1 MQCGRRNPSAGG
13 ATNDDD
19 DDDDNND
26 NDAQNRPSWLPHTLR
41 RPYLLTLSTVLLLI
55 AIAVEVLRQYSTR
68 HNGIAQYK
76 QREDLSTSMW
86 RAWADTPTIVGLV
99 AVVLWE
105 VFAHDLLRLEPY
117 FQLANPSGASA
128 SVLFTN
134 YSFDPGILAPIRALR
149 NRHWIVLCVSLMSL
163 AIHLLVASLLS
174 GLVVLSSFDVVE
186 TKTLDSWPH
195 LVDLEA
201 QDNWFALEA
210 AHKPSSQSSHCNDPG
225 PNKTMAYAVAPVTFP
240 SDYSMEFSTLS
251 ISQSVYWSD
260 LTCVNAT
267 VTGAVPSTMNVSSAE
282 DSLSDHGLVWNLSNV
297 TLLGMSTAAAC
308 EIGIALNTSAPLG
321 DGGFQARYWE
331 PVQSQPAP
339 VSRPAFNAT
348 GCPSTGLLGIIIDM
362 ESMAG
367 TPLGSNLT
375 FFACQPLYRQATAN
389 VSFTDRSYPTS
400 IQPIHSSIGDLG
412 EKDFSGHGFQSLMSA
427 EHTRT
432 GESWNERISIVGNTE
447 ALNLTQ
453 YQEAVGRTWNHRFTN
468 AIDRLFDQQAEAV
481 RIDAILMTYSVAVA
495 VVPRAAVLIETIMFS
510 SFALVLAL
518 SFIYPRRLSL
528 LDRDPSSIAAQ
539 CDLIARLIDSDTLG
553 TLSQPIYHVA
563 RTRRLR
569 KWAKGLWCRWIP
581 GSNGRRLELS
591 LIDGSP
597 AKMGPPPAASKRG
610 DPMPHFLTLPWFVT
624 ECVLLMGAITA
635 TGLTFSWIRVRVLN
649 TMNTTEY
656 LFAAAFL
663 VYGPTMIAS
672 VVRSLINSLH
682 RHLSVA
688 EPWIRLRQG
697 MRPSMPLS
705 APAYGPLK
713 TLFVLRRSG
722 PRPSLSTFGLS
733 LVCVLNLI
741 LVVVTGGLFEPQ
753 INTYFASSNVTT
765 SYTDSTFDGP
775 TLTPDFPSFDRSIY
789 LLTMNHSRL
798 SWTTRDL
805 SFQPF
810 EMDIDEGAVGVVFN
824 AMIRGIGTTLSC
836 DELPF
841 NYATIDNYTTTVN
854 WAYPL
859 SPDTQTTQCNVHLP
873 LVSPDPTR
881 PKIQYAW
888 PNNSDCQRSGFFV
901 SATSLPTDNHTS
913 TALHCTPQLH
923 TQFFEVQVDPSGHIL
938 EHAAVHHTAP
948 LTTGPFYANLTT
960 ALGLFNRNLG
970 FFVHNISAQPLPYY
984 LSSFPNHQTT
994 QLSQTIQQTDP
1005 TNTTK
1010 ALTTAIQTLYQ
1021 STFATYLTLNRDL
1034 LFPRGP
1040 MVQIPGVIKYTF
1052 WGFMPSSTTIVIIIV
1067 ILSIDVLALVTVFA
1081 CYFGR
1086 YDAPRIPKAIG
1097 SLIPWVGGPE
1107 GAKRLANM
1115 GGNGDDEEDRRYR
1128 FWSQTDADG
1137 QVRWILGE
1145 VDREAE
1151 GEEDGVE
1158 LGSVGRRDSGGSGM
1172 RTDPSGVEA

>member
-19 DDDDNND
+19 DDDDDDDNNND

-68 HNGIAQYK
+68 HNGVAQYK
-76 QREDLSTSMW
+76 QKEDLSTSMW

-105 VFAHDLLRLEPY
+105 PY
-117 FQLANPSGASA
+117 FQLADPKGASA

-174 GLVVLSSFDVVE
+174 GL
-186 TKTLDSWPH
+186 TKTLDSWPY
-195 LVDLEA
+195 LVDLET
-201 QDNWFALEA
+201 QDNC
-210 AHKPSSQSSHCNDPG
+210 SRDNDPG

-240 SDYSMEFSTLS
+240 PDYSMEFSTLS

-282 DSLSDHGLVWNLSNV
+282 DSLSDQ
-297 TLLGMSTAAAC
+297 GMSTAATC

-339 VSRPAFNAT
+339 VSRPAFIAT

-375 FFACQPLYRQATAN
+375 LFACQPLYRQAIAN
-389 VSFTDRSYPTS
+389 VSFTDR
-400 IQPIHSSIGDLG
+400 SIGDLG

-432 GESWNERISIVGNTE
+432 GESWNERISI
-447 ALNLTQ
+447 
-453 YQEAVGRTWNHRFTN
+453 EAVGRTWNHRFTN

-495 VVPRAAVLIETIMFS
+495 VVPRAAVLVETIMFS

-528 LDRDPSSIAAQ
+528 LDRDPGSIAAQ
-539 CDLIARLIDSDTLG
+539 CDLIARLIDPDTLG
-553 TLSQPIYHVA
+553 TLSQPIYHVS
-563 RTRRLR
+563 RTRQLR

-624 ECVLLMGAITA
+624 ECVLLMGAVTA

-697 MRPSMPLS
+697 MMPSMPLS
-705 APAYGPLK
+705 APA
-713 TLFVLRRSG
+713 RSG

-753 INTYFASSNVTT
+753 INTYFASSSVTT
-765 SYTDSTFDGP
+765 SYTDSTFAGP
-775 TLTPDFPSFDRSIY
+775 TLTSDFHSFDRSIY

-881 PKIQYAW
+881 PTIQYAW

-923 TQFFEVQVDPSGHIL
+923 TRFFEVQVDPSGHIL
-938 EHAAVHHTAP
+938 QHAAVPHTAP

-960 ALGLFNRNLG
+960 ALGLFNQNLG
-970 FFVHNISAQPLPYY
+970 SFVHNISTQPLPYY

-1005 TNTTK
+1005 TNTTQ

-1052 WGFMPSSTTIVIIIV
+1052 WGFMPSSTTIVITIV

-1115 GGNGDDEEDRRYR
+1115 GGNGDDEEGRRYR
-1128 FWSQTDADG
+1128 FWSQTDSDG
-1137 QVRWILGE
+1137 QLRWILGE
-1145 VDREAE
+1145 IDAAE
-1151 GEEDGVE
+1151 V
-1158 LGSVGRRDSGGSGM
+1158 LPVK
-1172 RTDPSGVEA
+1172 A